1 MKDLNAIYGVIIL
14 VIITFIIAMVTF
26 YYVEGLK

>member
-26 YYVEGLK
+26 YCVEGLK